1 MSISSLDP
9 FSRSGSQ
16 GSMMAASTS
25 TTDAT
30 PVAGTLSLPAFG
42 ENKTNLS
49 AGASGKAK
57 ENTVQF
63 SGVVGPEE
71 GWIDVEVGRG
81 LANYNSVEI
90 SRIKGVKRYA

>member
-1 MSISSLDP
+1 MTASI
-9 FSRSGSQ
+9 GN
-16 GSMMAASTS
+16 ME
-25 TTDAT
+25 AT

-42 ENKTNLS
+42 QSEG
-49 AGASGKAK
+49 GAPDKLK
-57 ENTVQF
+57 ESTVQF

-90 SRIKGVKRYA
+90 SRIKGVKRYALMSLFRMHF